1 MTEKRFDVTALGEI
15 LIDFTEWGF
24 SDAGTRLFAQN
35 PGGAVANVAAAV
47 ARLGGRAAF
56 VGKVGADMHGAFLR
70 QTLQAVRSAWTGS
83 PKLQS
88 PPPSPSAHTPRTLQ
102 CLRLRP

>member
-56 VGKVGADMHGAFLR
+56 VGKVGADAFGAYLR
-70 QTLQAVRSAWTGS
+70 RVLEEKGVALQVEV
-83 PKLQS
+83 KLLE
-88 PPPSPSAHTPRTLQ
+88 P
-102 CLRLRP
+102 